1 MRYDLE
7 SILHL
12 LHNMLSQRRPGLI
25 YTDIGPEI
33 REHDEDIEA
42 DLIKVGRRSVYLG
55 TFDPAYEDQK
65 LDVQWMYD
73 DMSQKC
79 GLIEYET
86 NNREEF
92 SVLWFYENPYSTFFQ
107 EPDWICENKT
117 VWSCMSNEAY
127 QDCLDSDFK
136 HLINMSLHG
145 DTRIFMPSMLMNPP
159 TEIYEC
165 MECGSRNL
173 SVPSG
178 CHALKKLP
186 FPYCI
191 LFLDDSFVIYT
202 PPKNSKVW
210 IRVGVPQHDDDQL
223 PSQGQGQEQVPPH
236 HPEEAQSPGQE
247 SQQE

>member
-1 MRYDLE
+1 
-7 SILHL
+7 
-12 LHNMLSQRRPGLI
+12 MLSQRRPGLI
-25 YTDIGPEI
+25 YTDIGPDI
-33 REHDEDIEA
+33 RDHDEDMEV
-42 DLIKVGRRSVYLG
+42 DLVEIDGRSVYLG
-55 TFDPAYEDQK
+55 TFDPEYANQK
-65 LDVQWMYD
+65 LDVQWLYD

-79 GLIEYET
+79 GLIECET
-86 NNREEF
+86 EDRTQH
-92 SVLWFYENPYSTFFQ
+92 SLLWFYENPYSTFFQ

-117 VWSCMSNEAY
+117 IWSIMSNEAY
-127 QDCLDSDFK
+127 QDCLESDFK

-145 DTRIFMPSMLMNPP
+145 DTRIFMPYMLNNPP

-191 LFLDDSFVIYT
+191 LFLDDSYVIYT

-210 IRVGVPQHDDDQL
+210 FRVGRQPHDDDQL
-223 PSQGQGQEQVPPH
+223 PSQEQGQEQEHLPPPR
-236 HPEEAQSPGQE
+236 PEEPPSAAEEEPPSE
-247 SQQE
+247 